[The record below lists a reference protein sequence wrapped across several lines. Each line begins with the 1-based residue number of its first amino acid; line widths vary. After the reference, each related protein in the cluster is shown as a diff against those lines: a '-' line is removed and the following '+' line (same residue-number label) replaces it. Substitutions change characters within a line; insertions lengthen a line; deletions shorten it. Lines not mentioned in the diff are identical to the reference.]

1 MRRLVLICA
10 LFLTSAVFARDL
22 PAPYDAQGRVEV
34 LDQLIESYAGRYR
47 LYPVDLFENRR
58 VYEPKMNSTM
68 LSDVRYIYQRPDEAA
83 FARELEV
90 VTKHAN
96 TNAVGE
102 QTLFVHT
109 SFEVPGRQHY
119 RLEVSEP
126 VMIPGRLFR
135 ASLWVRSSMYRDKLE
150 LLFETAEGK
159 EVRVPAGDLL
169 WHGWRR
175 LDLTLPVSLQKMQR
189 NVERR
194 REHRFV
200 GLLIR
205 SHPKSKPGDVALS
218 FDNLLIVSDL
228 VDLRYP
234 GGEYADTW
242 K

>member
-1 MRRLVLICA
+1 MRRFLLICV
-10 LFLTSAVFARDL
+10 LLSTSALFARDL
-22 PAPYDAQGRVEV
+22 PAPYDAAGRVEV

-47 LYPVDLFENRR
+47 LYPVDLFENSR
-58 VYEPKMNSTM
+58 VYKPQGNSTM
-68 LSDVRYIYQRPDEAA
+68 LSDVRYIYQRPDEPA

-90 VTKHAN
+90 VTKRGN
-96 TNAVGE
+96 TDALGE

-119 RLEVSEP
+119 RLEVTEP

-135 ASLWVRSSMYRDKLE
+135 ASVWVHSSMYRDKLE
-150 LLFETAEGK
+150 LLFETAQGK
-159 EVRVPAGDLL
+159 EVRVPTGDLM

-189 NVERR
+189 NVEQRN
-194 REHRFV
+194 EHRFV
-200 GLLIR
+200 GFLIR